1 MKIRWFVNA
10 ICNKISLVL
19 SKVDKTIG
27 IQDWG
32 KGYTVVIGS
41 RTIFSPRL
49 QYNLTKR
56 IKYSFGFGS
65 GWNKSLEIYAMIL
78 NGTSEVAV
86 RSFILCYVISLLR
99 YSIDVSLSNYET
111 AQKIFRSLT
120 IQIFLFIK
128 TSI

>member
-1 MKIRWFVNA
+1 
-10 ICNKISLVL
+10 
-19 SKVDKTIG
+19 
-27 IQDWG
+27 
-32 KGYTVVIGS
+32 
-41 RTIFSPRL
+41 
-49 QYNLTKR
+49 
-56 IKYSFGFGS
+56 
-65 GWNKSLEIYAMIL
+65 MIL